1 MTDWAGWA
9 LLALVGALSSALNV
23 VAGGGSFLTLP
34 LLIFLGLP
42 PTAANATNRV
52 GVLLQ
57 SAGGA
62 WGFHRHRLLD
72 WSSLRWAALP
82 ASGGAVLGTWL
93 ALEVGDAAFRR
104 ILALLMV
111 LVTLWTLYERGSSA
125 ARPGTAGPPPLLR
138 TGLFVLV
145 GVYGGFVQAGVG
157 FFFMAVTTWLGIDLV
172 RGNAIKLLSVL
183 ALTAV
188 SLAIFAAEGRVD
200 WPSGLALGLGG
211 ILGSLAGVHLTVRR
225 GEAWIRR
232 VVTAA
237 VLAFAI
243 KLWLG

>member
-1 MTDWAGWA
+1 MHDWAGWF
-9 LLALVGALSSALNV
+9 LLALAGAAASALNV
-23 VAGGGSFLTLP
+23 VAGGGSFLTVP

-42 PTAANATNRV
+42 PTTANATNRV

-72 WSSLRWAALP
+72 WSSLRWAAVP
-82 ASGGAVLGTWL
+82 ACGGAVLGTWL
-93 ALEVGDAAFRR
+93 ALEVGDDAFRR

-111 LVTLWTLYERGSSA
+111 LVTLWTLFDRGGPAPRRGPSA
-125 ARPGTAGPPPLLR
+125 RSPVLR
-138 TGLFVLV
+138 SGLFVLV
-145 GVYGGFVQAGVG
+145 GAYGGFVQAGVG
-157 FFFMAVTTWLGIDLV
+157 FFFIAVTSWLGLDLV
-172 RGNAIKLLSVL
+172 RGNAVKLLSVL

-211 ILGSLAGVHLTVRR
+211 FLGSVAGVHLTVVR
-225 GEAWIRR
+225 GEAWVRR
-232 VVTAA
+232 VVTVA
-237 VLAFAI
+237 VLAFAVE
-243 KLWLG
+243 LWLS